1 MVHFNYKLYKVF
13 FEHPK
18 GVQKIEIFFLDFYR
32 SIKNPEHVNIINEQ
46 TNNLTKKQ
54 TMSARTPF
62 CGHCKNI
69 GKQYNTH
76 FTRKT
81 PSQTSELV
89 CPELLKKVCTD
100 CKGRNHTFDKCPRP
114 VSKVASKVAPNQ
126 APSPASVASTVA
138 VPAYKA
144 ALQTPKSKVASSV
157 ASNVAVPAY
166 NYEDSY
172 QYYSNY
178 EEFSRSPTLNNAS
191 TSANA
196 KEPVIQKT
204 LYEYCEQLY
213 ELIAEHYPYR
223 AGKITGMFL
232 ELDMDEILE
241 LIHNPASLQERLNEA
256 NEILDREYPWGY
268 VDAMFK
274 SICIHTRSSATNS
287 DNIEV
292 KPLDVREEYRKRV
305 YAAHP
310 TWHTSTINQIVEH
323 FMRKKLSPEE
333 IYEQFSDFE
342 RFKVEVKLTFA
353 ELNK

>member
-1 MVHFNYKLYKVF
+1 
-13 FEHPK
+13 
-18 GVQKIEIFFLDFYR
+18 
-32 SIKNPEHVNIINEQ
+32 
-46 TNNLTKKQ
+46 
-54 TMSARTPF
+54 MSARTPF

-81 PSQTSELV
+81 PNQTSELV

-114 VSKVASKVAPNQ
+114 VSKVAPNQ
-126 APSPASVASTVA
+126 APSPAPNPASVASVAVPAPVAVPASTVA

-144 ALQTPKSKVASSV
+144 ALQTPKSNVASK
-157 ASNVAVPAY
+157 VAVPVY

-191 TSANA
+191 ASANA

-241 LIHNPASLQERLNEA
+241 LIQNPASLQERINEA
-256 NEILDREYPWGY
+256 NELLDSEYPWGY

-274 SICIHTRSSATNS
+274 SICIHTRSSAITY

-292 KPLDVREEYRKRV
+292 QPLDVREEYRKRV

-323 FMRKKLSPEE
+323 FMKKQLSPEE

-342 RFKVEVKLTFA
+342 RFKVEINLAKSCI
-353 ELNK
+353 

>member
-1 MVHFNYKLYKVF
+1 
-13 FEHPK
+13 
-18 GVQKIEIFFLDFYR
+18 
-32 SIKNPEHVNIINEQ
+32 
-46 TNNLTKKQ
+46 
-54 TMSARTPF
+54 MSAKTPF

-81 PSQTSELV
+81 PNQTSELV

-114 VSKVASKVAPNQ
+114 VPKVASKVASNPEPVASKVAPNP
-126 APSPASVASTVA
+126 APNPAPVASA
-138 VPAYKA
+138 PNPAYKA
-144 ALQTPKSKVASSV
+144 ALQTPKSNVASSVASKVASSV
-157 ASNVAVPAY
+157 ASKVAVPAY

-191 TSANA
+191 ASANA
-196 KEPVIQKT
+196 KEPVVQKT

-213 ELIAEHYPYR
+213 TLIAEHYPYR

-241 LIHNPASLQERLNEA
+241 LIKNPASLQERLTEA
-256 NEILDREYPWGY
+256 NELLDREYPWGY
-268 VDAMFK
+268 IDAMFK
-274 SICIHTRSSATNS
+274 AICIHTRSSATNS

-292 KPLDVREEYRKRV
+292 QPLDVREEYRKRV
-305 YAAHP
+305 YAANP
-310 TWHTSTINQIVEH
+310 TWYTSTINQIVEH
-323 FMRKKLSPEE
+323 FIKKQLSPEE
-333 IYEQFSDFE
+333 IYAQFSDFE

-353 ELNK
+353 ELTK

>member
-1 MVHFNYKLYKVF
+1 
-13 FEHPK
+13 
-18 GVQKIEIFFLDFYR
+18 
-32 SIKNPEHVNIINEQ
+32 
-46 TNNLTKKQ
+46 
-54 TMSARTPF
+54 MSARIPF

-81 PSQTSELV
+81 PNQTSELV

-100 CKGRNHTFDKCPRP
+100 CKGRNHTFDKCPIP
-114 VSKVASKVAPNQ
+114 VSKVASNVASTVAPNSASIVAS
-126 APSPASVASTVA
+126 APNPASTVA

-144 ALQTPKSKVASSV
+144 ALQTPKSNVASSV
-157 ASNVAVPAY
+157 ASSVASKVAAPAY

-178 EEFSRSPTLNNAS
+178 EEFSRSESLNNSKANANV
-191 TSANA
+191 SANVSANASANASA
-196 KEPVIQKT
+196 KEPVAQQT
-204 LYEYCEQLY
+204 LTEYGEQLY
-213 ELIAEHYPYR
+213 VLIAKNYPYR

-232 ELDMDEILE
+232 ELDVEEIVE
-241 LIHNPASLQERLNEA
+241 LIQNPASLEESVNEA
-256 NEILDREYPWGY
+256 NELLDRKYPWGHI
-268 VDAMFK
+268 DEIFK
-274 SICIHTRSSATNS
+274 PICMNTRSSANNS

-292 KPLDVREEYRKRV
+292 QPLNVREEYRLRV

-310 TWHTSTINQIVEH
+310 EWHSFTINKIVEY
-323 FMRKKLSPEE
+323 FMKKQLSPEE

-342 RFKVEVKLTFA
+342 AFKVEVDLTFA

>member
-1 MVHFNYKLYKVF
+1 MN
-13 FEHPK
+13 
-18 GVQKIEIFFLDFYR
+18 
-32 SIKNPEHVNIINEQ
+32 
-46 TNNLTKKQ
+46 T
-54 TMSARTPF
+54 RTPF

-81 PSQTSELV
+81 PNQTSELV

-100 CKGRNHTFDKCPRP
+100 CKDRNHTFDKCPRP
-114 VSKVASKVAPNQ
+114 AAKVTSNVASKVA
-126 APSPASVASTVA
+126 SVASVA

-144 ALQTPKSKVASSV
+144 ALQTPKSNVQASS
-157 ASNVAVPAY
+157 VAVPAY

-172 QYYSNY
+172 QYYCNY
-178 EEFSRSPTLNNAS
+178 EEFSRSESLNNAKVNAYAKANANAN
-191 TSANA
+191 ANA
-196 KEPVIQKT
+196 KEPIVQQT
-204 LYEYCEQLY
+204 LTEYGEQLY
-213 ELIAEHYPYR
+213 VLIVKKYPYR

-232 ELDMDEILE
+232 ELDVEEIVE
-241 LIHNPASLQERLNEA
+241 LIQNPASLEESVNEA

-268 VDAMFK
+268 IDAMFK
-274 SICIHTRSSATNS
+274 SICIHTRSSANNS

-292 KPLDVREEYRKRV
+292 QPLNVREEYRLRV

-310 TWHTSTINQIVEH
+310 EWHSFTINKIVEY
-323 FMRKKLSPEE
+323 FMKKELSPEE

-342 RFKVEVKLTFA
+342 AFKVEVDLTFA

>member
-1 MVHFNYKLYKVF
+1 
-13 FEHPK
+13 
-18 GVQKIEIFFLDFYR
+18 
-32 SIKNPEHVNIINEQ
+32 
-46 TNNLTKKQ
+46 
-54 TMSARTPF
+54 MSARTPF

-69 GKQYNTH
+69 GKKYNTH

-100 CKGRNHTFDKCPRP
+100 CKGRNHTFDKCPRAVP
-114 VSKVASKVAPNQ
+114 KVASTVASNQ
-126 APSPASVASTVA
+126 APSPAPVASTVAVPASVAVPAPVA

-144 ALQTPKSKVASSV
+144 ALQTPKSNVVSSV
-157 ASNVAVPAY
+157 ASNVASSVASKVAVPVY

-191 TSANA
+191 ASANA

-241 LIHNPASLQERLNEA
+241 LIQNPASLQERINEA
-256 NEILDREYPWGY
+256 NELLDSEYPWGY

-274 SICIHTRSSATNS
+274 SICIHTRSSAITY
-287 DNIEV
+287 DNIEAQ
-292 KPLDVREEYRKRV
+292 PLDVREEYRKRV

-342 RFKVEVKLTFA
+342 RFKVEVKLTFV

>member
-1 MVHFNYKLYKVF
+1 MN
-13 FEHPK
+13 
-18 GVQKIEIFFLDFYR
+18 
-32 SIKNPEHVNIINEQ
+32 
-46 TNNLTKKQ
+46 T
-54 TMSARTPF
+54 RTPF

-81 PSQTSELV
+81 PIQTSELV

-114 VSKVASKVAPNQ
+114 AAKVGSEVAPNS
-126 APSPASVASTVA
+126 APGSAPVA

-144 ALQTPKSKVASSV
+144 ALQTPKSNVQASSVASSV
-157 ASNVAVPAY
+157 ASPAY

-172 QYYSNY
+172 QYYCNY
-178 EEFSRSPTLNNAS
+178 EEFSRSPTLNQRRIESALADSHSSWSMTDKDLNDAPPGRIEIFSGLNNAS
-191 TSANA
+191 ANASANANANA
-196 KEPVIQKT
+196 KEPVGQQT
-204 LYEYCEQLY
+204 LTEYGEQLY
-213 ELIAEHYPYR
+213 VLIAKKSPYR

-232 ELDMDEILE
+232 ELDVEEIVE
-241 LIHNPASLQERLNEA
+241 LIQNPASLEESINEA
-256 NEILDREYPWGY
+256 NELLDRKYPWGHI
-268 VDAMFK
+268 DEIFK
-274 SICIHTRSSATNS
+274 PIRMNTRSSANNS

-292 KPLDVREEYRKRV
+292 QPLNVREEYRLRV

-310 TWHTSTINQIVEH
+310 EWHSFTINKIVEY
-323 FMRKKLSPEE
+323 FMKKELSPEE

-342 RFKVEVKLTFA
+342 AFKVEVDLTFA

>member
-1 MVHFNYKLYKVF
+1 
-13 FEHPK
+13 
-18 GVQKIEIFFLDFYR
+18 
-32 SIKNPEHVNIINEQ
+32 
-46 TNNLTKKQ
+46 
-54 TMSARTPF
+54 MSTRPPF

-114 VSKVASKVAPNQ
+114 VPK
-126 APSPASVASTVA
+126 VASTVA

-144 ALQTPKSKVASSV
+144 ALQTPKSNVASK
-157 ASNVAVPAY
+157 VAVPVY

-191 TSANA
+191 ASANS
-196 KEPVIQKT
+196 KEPIIQKT
-204 LYEYCEQLY
+204 FYEYCEQLY

-232 ELDMDEILE
+232 ELDMVEIIE
-241 LIHNPASLQERLNEA
+241 LIQNPASLQERMNEA

-274 SICIHTRSSATNS
+274 SICIHTRSSATNY
-287 DNIEV
+287 DNIEAQ
-292 KPLDVREEYRKRV
+292 PLDVREEYRKRV

-310 TWHTSTINQIVEH
+310 TWDSSIINHITEH
-323 FMRKKLSPEE
+323 FMRKKLTPEQ
-333 IYEQFSDFE
+333 IYNLFSNFE
-342 RFKVEVKLTFA
+342 TFKAEVNLAYA
-353 ELNK
+353 EMMEPDEHWHVNDYLDKIESRRADYEASYGPV

>member
-1 MVHFNYKLYKVF
+1 MN
-13 FEHPK
+13 
-18 GVQKIEIFFLDFYR
+18 
-32 SIKNPEHVNIINEQ
+32 
-46 TNNLTKKQ
+46 T
-54 TMSARTPF
+54 RTPF

-81 PSQTSELV
+81 PNQTSELV

-114 VSKVASKVAPNQ
+114 VAKVTSEVASKVA
-126 APSPASVASTVA
+126 SVAPTVA

-144 ALQTPKSKVASSV
+144 ALQTPKSNVQASKVASS
-157 ASNVAVPAY
+157 VAVPAY

-172 QYYSNY
+172 QYYCNY
-178 EEFSRSPTLNNAS
+178 EEFSRSESLNNAS
-191 TSANA
+191 ANASANA
-196 KEPVIQKT
+196 KEPIVQQT
-204 LYEYCEQLY
+204 LTEYGEQLY
-213 ELIAEHYPYR
+213 VLIAKKSPYR

-232 ELDMDEILE
+232 ELDVEEIVE
-241 LIHNPASLQERLNEA
+241 LIQNPASLEESVNEA
-256 NEILDREYPWGY
+256 NELLDREYPWGY
-268 VDAMFK
+268 IDEIFK
-274 SICIHTRSSATNS
+274 RIRMNTRSSANNS

-292 KPLDVREEYRKRV
+292 QPLDVREEYRLRV

-310 TWHTSTINQIVEH
+310 EWHSFTINKIVEY
-323 FMRKKLSPEE
+323 FMKKELSPEE

-342 RFKVEVKLTFA
+342 AFKVEVDLTFA

>member
-1 MVHFNYKLYKVF
+1 
-13 FEHPK
+13 
-18 GVQKIEIFFLDFYR
+18 
-32 SIKNPEHVNIINEQ
+32 
-46 TNNLTKKQ
+46 
-54 TMSARTPF
+54 MSARTPF
-62 CGHCKNI
+62 CGHCKNV

-81 PSQTSELV
+81 PNQTSELV

-114 VSKVASKVAPNQ
+114 VSKVASN
-126 APSPASVASTVA
+126 VASTVA
-138 VPAYKA
+138 PNSASVASLASVASVAVPAPNPAPNPASTVASVASAPNPAYKA

-157 ASNVAVPAY
+157 ASTVAAPAY

-178 EEFSRSPTLNNAS
+178 EEFSRSESLNNSKAIAS
-191 TSANA
+191 V
-196 KEPVIQKT
+196 KEPVAQQT
-204 LYEYCEQLY
+204 LTEYGEQLY
-213 ELIAEHYPYR
+213 VLIAKNYPYR

-232 ELDMDEILE
+232 ELDVEEIVE
-241 LIHNPASLQERLNEA
+241 LIQNPASLEESVNKA
-256 NEILDREYPWGY
+256 NELLDRKYPWGHI
-268 VDAMFK
+268 DEIFK
-274 SICIHTRSSATNS
+274 PIRMNTRSSANNS

-292 KPLDVREEYRKRV
+292 QPLNVREEYRLRV

-310 TWHTSTINQIVEH
+310 EWHSFIINKIVEY
-323 FMRKKLSPEE
+323 FMKKQLSPEE

-342 RFKVEVKLTFA
+342 AFKVEVDLTFA

>member
-1 MVHFNYKLYKVF
+1 MN
-13 FEHPK
+13 
-18 GVQKIEIFFLDFYR
+18 
-32 SIKNPEHVNIINEQ
+32 
-46 TNNLTKKQ
+46 T
-54 TMSARTPF
+54 RTPF

-81 PSQTSELV
+81 PNQTSELV

-114 VSKVASKVAPNQ
+114 VAKVTSEVASKVA
-126 APSPASVASTVA
+126 SVAPTVA

-144 ALQTPKSKVASSV
+144 ALQTPKSNVQASKVASS
-157 ASNVAVPAY
+157 VAVPAY

-172 QYYSNY
+172 QYYCNY
-178 EEFSRSPTLNNAS
+178 EEFSRSESLNNAS
-191 TSANA
+191 ANASANA
-196 KEPVIQKT
+196 KEPIVQQT
-204 LYEYCEQLY
+204 LTEYGEQLY
-213 ELIAEHYPYR
+213 VLIAKKSPYR

-232 ELDMDEILE
+232 ELDVEEIVE
-241 LIHNPASLQERLNEA
+241 LIQNPASLEESINEA
-256 NEILDREYPWGY
+256 NELLDRKYPWGHI
-268 VDAMFK
+268 DEIFK
-274 SICIHTRSSATNS
+274 PIRMNTRSSANNS

-292 KPLDVREEYRKRV
+292 QPLNVREEYRLRV

-310 TWHTSTINQIVEH
+310 EWHSFTINKIVEY
-323 FMRKKLSPEE
+323 FMKKELSPEE

-342 RFKVEVKLTFA
+342 AFKVEVDLTFA

>member
-1 MVHFNYKLYKVF
+1 
-13 FEHPK
+13 
-18 GVQKIEIFFLDFYR
+18 
-32 SIKNPEHVNIINEQ
+32 
-46 TNNLTKKQ
+46 
-54 TMSARTPF
+54 MSARTPF

-81 PSQTSELV
+81 PNQTSELV

-114 VSKVASKVAPNQ
+114 VSKVAPNQ
-126 APSPASVASTVA
+126 APSPAPNPASVASVAVPAPVAVPASTVA

-144 ALQTPKSKVASSV
+144 ALQTPKSNVVSSVASNVASSV
-157 ASNVAVPAY
+157 ASNVASSVASKVAVPVY

-191 TSANA
+191 ASANA

-241 LIHNPASLQERLNEA
+241 LIQNPASLQERLTEA
-256 NEILDREYPWGY
+256 NELLDREYPWGY
-268 VDAMFK
+268 IDAMFK

-292 KPLDVREEYRKRV
+292 QPLDVREEYRKRV
-305 YAAHP
+305 YAANP
-310 TWHTSTINQIVEH
+310 TWQTSTINQIVEH
-323 FMRKKLSPEE
+323 FMKKQLSPEE
-333 IYEQFSDFE
+333 IYAQFSDFE

-353 ELNK
+353 ELTK

>member
-1 MVHFNYKLYKVF
+1 
-13 FEHPK
+13 
-18 GVQKIEIFFLDFYR
+18 
-32 SIKNPEHVNIINEQ
+32 
-46 TNNLTKKQ
+46 
-54 TMSARTPF
+54 MSARTPF

-81 PSQTSELV
+81 PNQTSELV

-114 VSKVASKVAPNQ
+114 VSKVASNVASAPN
-126 APSPASVASTVA
+126 SASTVA

-157 ASNVAVPAY
+157 ASSVASTVAAPAY

-178 EEFSRSPTLNNAS
+178 EEFSRSESLNNSKAKAKAKANANANV
-191 TSANA
+191 SANA
-196 KEPVIQKT
+196 NANASANANANAIASVKEPVAQQT
-204 LYEYCEQLY
+204 LTEYGEQLY
-213 ELIAEHYPYR
+213 VLIAKNYPYR

-232 ELDMDEILE
+232 ELDVEEIVE
-241 LIHNPASLQERLNEA
+241 LIQNPASLEESVNKA
-256 NEILDREYPWGY
+256 NELLDRKYPWGHI
-268 VDAMFK
+268 DEIFK
-274 SICIHTRSSATNS
+274 PIRMNTRSSANNS

-292 KPLDVREEYRKRV
+292 QPLNVREEYRLRV

-310 TWHTSTINQIVEH
+310 EWHSFTINKIVEY
-323 FMRKKLSPEE
+323 FMKKQLSPEE
-333 IYEQFSDFE
+333 IYEQFLDFE
-342 RFKVEVKLTFA
+342 AFKVEVDLTFA

>member
-1 MVHFNYKLYKVF
+1 
-13 FEHPK
+13 
-18 GVQKIEIFFLDFYR
+18 
-32 SIKNPEHVNIINEQ
+32 
-46 TNNLTKKQ
+46 
-54 TMSARTPF
+54 MSARTPF

-81 PSQTSELV
+81 PNQTSELV

-114 VSKVASKVAPNQ
+114 VSKVAPNQ
-126 APSPASVASTVA
+126 APSPAPNPASVASVAVPAPVAVPASTVA

-144 ALQTPKSKVASSV
+144 ALQTPKSNVASK
-157 ASNVAVPAY
+157 VAVPVY

-191 TSANA
+191 ASANA

-241 LIHNPASLQERLNEA
+241 LIQNPASLQERINEA
-256 NEILDREYPWGY
+256 NELLDSEYPWGY

-274 SICIHTRSSATNS
+274 SICIHTRSSAITY

-292 KPLDVREEYRKRV
+292 QPLDVREEYRKRV

-342 RFKVEVKLTFA
+342 RFKVEVKLTFV